1 MSYWDDYRR
10 FKPSIPRE
18 AKGGIKAQ
26 SKRGT
31 FGESWWARR
40 WIAVLESFNI
50 GARLGR
56 GRSYA
61 RRGQVLS
68 IEIDKG
74 KVKAKVQG
82 SRPKPYDVMLQVKT
96 LSALDWQKL
105 AKVLSRQAIFSA
117 KLLMGEMPLDI
128 EKAFKEA
135 GLSLFPEK
143 LKDLKTDCSCPDWS
157 NPCKHIAAVYY
168 LLAEEFDRDPFLIFK
183 LRGMNREDL
192 IAMLKKPGKK
202 PTLRKAKP
210 KQGSSEV
217 NEKTLTRPA
226 APSPVFESW
235 GEKRGSG
242 STLSKPQPSGWE
254 VEGLTS
260 DISKFWNGEAIS
272 DDIFGEVRIPSI
284 AAALPKRLGSFP
296 FWRGEERFLDTMESI
311 YAKTSPVGLSIFLG
325 ELTKS
330 PSVPSGEEN

>member
-1 MSYWDDYRR
+1 MSRWYDYPY

-74 KVKAKVQG
+74 KVSGKVQG
-82 SRPKPYDVMLQVKT
+82 SRPKPYDVKLQVKT
-96 LSALDWQKL
+96 LSASDWQKL

-143 LKDLKTDCSCPDWS
+143 LKDLKTACSCPDWS

-202 PTLRKAKP
+202 TTLRKAKP
-210 KQGSSEV
+210 KQGSPEV
-217 NEKTLTRPA
+217 NEKTLT
-226 APSPVFESW
+226 
-235 GEKRGSG
+235 
-242 STLSKPQPSGWE
+242 
-254 VEGLTS
+254 S
-260 DISKFWNGEAIS
+260 DISIFWNGEAIS
-272 DDIFGEVRIPSI
+272 DDIFGEVRIPPI
-284 AAALPKRLGSFP
+284 PAALPKRLGSFP

-311 YAKTSPVGLSIFLG
+311 YAKASPVGLSTFLG

-330 PSVPSGEEN
+330 PSVPSGEED

>member
-1 MSYWDDYRR
+1 MRYWDDDFIRR

-74 KVKAKVQG
+74 KVSAKVQG
-82 SRPKPYDVMLQVKT
+82 SRPKPYDVKLQVKT
-96 LSALDWQKL
+96 LSASDWQKL

-128 EKAFKEA
+128 EKVFKEA

-143 LKDLKTDCSCPDWS
+143 LKDLKTACSCPDWS

-192 IAMLKKPGKK
+192 IAMLSRPDKKA
-202 PTLRKAKP
+202 TQRKAKP
-210 KQGSSEV
+210 KQEPLH
-217 NEKTLTRPA
+217 EDEEA
-226 APSPVFESW
+226 
-235 GEKRGSG
+235 
-242 STLSKPQPSGWE
+242 
-254 VEGLTS
+254 LTS
-260 DISKFWNGEAIS
+260 DISKFWNGESIS
-272 DDIFGEVRIPSI
+272 DDIFGEVRIPPI

-296 FWRGEERFLDTMESI
+296 FWRGEEKFLDAMESI
-311 YAKTSPVGLSIFLG
+311 YAKASPVGLRVFLG
-325 ELTKS
+325 EGIS
-330 PSVPSGEEN
+330 EEAI

>member
-1 MSYWDDYRR
+1 MRYWDDYPR

-40 WIAVLESFNI
+40 WITVLESFNI

-74 KVKAKVQG
+74 KVSGKVQG
-82 SRPKPYDVMLQVKT
+82 SRPKPYDVKLQVKT
-96 LSALDWQKL
+96 LSASDWQKL

-143 LKDLKTDCSCPDWS
+143 LKDLKTACSCPDWS

-202 PTLRKAKP
+202 TTLRKAKP
-210 KQGSSEV
+210 KQGSPEV
-217 NEKTLTRPA
+217 NEKT
-226 APSPVFESW
+226 
-235 GEKRGSG
+235 
-242 STLSKPQPSGWE
+242 
-254 VEGLTS
+254 LTS

-272 DDIFGEVRIPSI
+272 DDIFGEVRIPPI
-284 AAALPKRLGSFP
+284 PAALPKRLGSFP

-311 YAKTSPVGLSIFLG
+311 YAKASPVGLSTFLG

-330 PSVPSGEEN
+330 PSAPSGEED

>member
-74 KVKAKVQG
+74 KVSGKVQG
-82 SRPKPYDVMLQVKT
+82 SRPKPYDVKLQVKT
-96 LSALDWQKL
+96 LSVSDWQKL
-105 AKVLSRQAIFSA
+105 TKVLSRQAIFSA

-128 EKAFKEA
+128 EKVFKEA

-143 LKDLKTDCSCPDWS
+143 LKDLKTACSCPDWS

-192 IAMLKKPGKK
+192 ITMLSRPDKKAIQ
-202 PTLRKAKP
+202 RKAKA
-210 KQGSSEV
+210 KQ
-217 NEKTLTRPA
+217 
-226 APSPVFESW
+226 ESLHKD
-235 GEKRGSG
+235 E
-242 STLSKPQPSGWE
+242 
-254 VEGLTS
+254 EGLTS
-260 DISKFWNGEAIS
+260 DISKFWNGETIS
-272 DDIFGEVRIPSI
+272 DDIFGEVRIPPI
-284 AAALPKRLGSFP
+284 PAALPKRLGSFP

-311 YAKTSPVGLSIFLG
+311 YAKASPVGLSTFLG

-330 PSVPSGEEN
+330 PSAPSGEED

>member
-1 MSYWDDYRR
+1 MGYWDDYPY

-74 KVKAKVQG
+74 KVSAKVQG
-82 SRPKPYDVMLQVKT
+82 SRSKPYDVKLQVKT
-96 LSALDWQKL
+96 LSASDWQKL

-128 EKAFKEA
+128 EKVFKEA

-143 LKDLKTDCSCPDWS
+143 LKDLKTACSCPDWS

-168 LLAEEFDRDPFLIFK
+168 LLAEEFERDPFLIFK

-192 IAMLKKPGKK
+192 IAMLSRTSKKT
-202 PTLRKAKP
+202 TLRKPKP
-210 KQGSSEV
+210 KQGSQHED
-217 NEKTLTRPA
+217 EKT
-226 APSPVFESW
+226 
-235 GEKRGSG
+235 
-242 STLSKPQPSGWE
+242 
-254 VEGLTS
+254 LTS
-260 DISKFWNGEAIS
+260 DISKFWNGEALS
-272 DDIFGEVRIPSI
+272 DDIFGEVRIPPI

-296 FWRGEERFLDTMESI
+296 FWRGEEKFLDAMESI
-311 YAKTSPVGLSIFLG
+311 YAKASPIGLKVFLG
-325 ELTKS
+325 E
-330 PSVPSGEEN
+330 PIFEEEI